1 MNWRRVLGI
10 MSVVGLLCTGLV
22 PAAAAGPRD
31 LAWTENGPLRGT
43 VHADYVQYLG
53 VPYAAPPVGRLRW
66 RPPAPARDWHGV
78 LDATAPRSQC
88 AQLALFDSPETHVE
102 DCLYLNVTAPRRV
115 RPGTPVLVWFH
126 GGSFLAGSGD
136 LYDGRRLAAEGGIV
150 VVTVNY
156 RVGALGHLALPAL
169 SAEKAGVQSGNYG
182 LQDQQAALRWVRRNI
197 AAFGG
202 NPANVTLGGQSS
214 GAVSNCMHLVSPTA
228 AGLFQ
233 KVIGASGSC
242 TWQLPTAPQAEAAG
256 TAFAAGLDCTDP
268 ATAADCLRGKE
279 VVDLLRAWPG
289 GTPVVGGREFPVQPA
304 EGLRTD
310 RFRHVPM
317 LLGNTL
323 DEERFTVSLQYDGS
337 GNPVTAAQYPEIIRG
352 TYGEAADGVLARYP
366 ADRYPTPG
374 IALATVNSDALPPL
388 STCEHLKQYRLAT
401 ARPFPVPVYAYQFAD
416 RTAPPLVDI
425 PGFAEGAAH
434 LTDMNYLFPQ
444 VYGSPLNADQQALAR
459 TMVRYWANF
468 ARTGN
473 PNGRDLPDWP
483 RFHHASDVLSL
494 DLGRR
499 GIHPVD
505 VSAASHCAFWATV
518 NPAG

>member
-1 MNWRRVLGI
+1 M
-10 MSVVGLLCTGLV
+10 
-22 PAAAAGPRD
+22 
-31 LAWTENGPLRGT
+31 RGT
-43 VHADYVQYLG
+43 VHADYAQYLG
-53 VPYAAPPVGRLRW
+53 VPYAAPPVGPLRW
-66 RPPAPARDWHGV
+66 RPPAPAQDWQGV

-88 AQLALFDSPETHVE
+88 AQLALFDSPETHSE
-102 DCLYLNVTAPRRV
+102 DCLYLNVTVPRRV

-169 SAEKAGVQSGNYG
+169 TAEGVQSGNYG

-202 NPANVTLGGQSS
+202 NPANVTIGGQSS
-214 GAVSNCMHLVSPTA
+214 GAVSNCMHLASPTA
-228 AGLFQ
+228 AGLFH

-242 TWQLPTAPQAEAAG
+242 TWQLPTAPEAEAAG
-256 TAFAAGLDCTDP
+256 TTYAADLGCTNP
-268 ATAADCLRGKE
+268 TTAANCLRGKE

-289 GTPVVGGREFPVQPA
+289 GKPVIGGREFPIQPA
-304 EGLRTD
+304 EALRTD

-323 DEERFTVSLQYDGS
+323 DEERFTISLVHDGS
-337 GNPVTAAQYPEIIRG
+337 GNPVTATQYPEIIRN

-374 IALATVNSDALPPL
+374 IALATVHSDAMPPL
-388 STCEHLKQYRLAT
+388 STCEHLKLYRLAT

-425 PGFAEGAAH
+425 PGFDEGAAH
-434 LTDMNYLFPQ
+434 LADVNYLFPQ
-444 VYGSPLNADQQALAR
+444 VFGSPLNPDQQALAR

-468 ARTGN
+468 TRTGN
-473 PNGRDLPDWP
+473 PNGHNLPTWP
-483 RFHHASDVLSL
+483 RFHDASDVLSL
-494 DLGRR
+494 NTGSQ
-499 GIHPVD
+499 GIHPVN
-505 VSAASHCAFWATV
+505 VATASNCDFWASV
-518 NPAG
+518 IPAE